1 MSSFRELNSEW
12 QCPSAIYRGAPF
24 WSWNSK
30 LDPDRL
36 CRAIDSMRNAGLGGF
51 FIHSRYGLKTAY
63 LSEEWFECV
72 SACIE
77 HARRT
82 GMKAHLYDE
91 DRWPS
96 GPAGGLVTRERP
108 EFGLHYLAMTE
119 KLEEGETALAWF
131 SVVLDAEGR
140 IVDYGERGP
149 GKRVAFVVRR
159 QRPTG
164 WHNDGAYLDTMN
176 PDAVDAYIAVTHEAY
191 AKRYSVDFGDLIPS
205 MFTDEPNF
213 GYWVTAALPGESAIV
228 WTPALPEEFR
238 RRCGYDVL
246 ARLPELFLET
256 AGEEFSKV
264 RHDYLRTATELF
276 VESFSRRIGRWCEEH
291 HLPLTGHVLL
301 EGGLQVQMG
310 AVGACM
316 PHYEHM
322 QWPGIDI
329 LCDQADELITAKQCA
344 SVADQL
350 GKERVLSELY
360 GCTGWDWPLEGHKFG
375 GDWQLATGVNLRCPH
390 LTHYSL
396 AGGAKRDYPASI
408 FGHSPWW
415 RYYSAVEDYFGRLCY
430 MLSRGTP
437 VRDVLL
443 LHPIESA
450 WGVFLPAQTKQTAV
464 LAEMETTLR
473 EIMHG
478 LSGQHL
484 DWDFADESLLE
495 RHGAVSGTHSTVLRV
510 GLMVYKVVV
519 VPPCITLRSS
529 TAALLNEFAS
539 QGGTVLFCG
548 RTPTRVD
555 SEPDGE
561 LAKLVVSSV
570 HITGD
575 PKRLVPSAL
584 QHLPRRVSIREGSKE
599 LRSVW
604 CMLRAVED
612 YQVLFLQSHDR
623 KAEHTVEV
631 SVTGH
636 GPVVLWDALSG
647 EKRVLPAEF
656 ADGMARFS
664 LTLGPTGSALVTMGM
679 AVPDAHLL
687 APPPR
692 VVRALTL
699 SGPFTA
705 SLTEPNTLPLD
716 YCRFRV
722 GEEEWS
728 DPVPTLKADQLIR
741 ARYGLG
747 TRLGEEHQPWYLYA
761 TGAVDVEPRDPCEMR
776 FEFRVTDVPA
786 SLKLAIEAPQD
797 FEVLVNGESRGEP
810 DGWWVDEDI
819 RTLDITGLTRKG
831 DNEVLLRFVYRPDME
846 LEDLYLVGDFAVK
859 RRGKEAPAPGRV
871 TLLAPKPTLAL
882 GSWVGQGLDF
892 YGGAV
897 RYRIEVEKP
906 AAGQGVRV
914 RLPGVACTC
923 AAIHVNGQ
931 VFVLPWAPFEADI
944 TRALHE
950 GANTVEIEVVG
961 GRKNILGPLHTPW
974 RMGTGPHSF
983 SPDHPEWTF
992 EYHLTDHGLMEPVV
1006 VEVTEGE

>member
-1 MSSFRELNSEW
+1 VSSFRELNSEW

-36 CRAIDSMRNAGLGGF
+36 GRAIDSRRNAGLGGF
-51 FIHSRYGLKTAY
+51 FIHRRYGLKTAY
-63 LSEEWFECV
+63 LSDEWFECV
-72 SACIE
+72 SACVE

-96 GPAGGLVTRERP
+96 RPAGGRGTREHP
-108 EFGLHYLAMTE
+108 EFGLHYLALVE
-119 KLEEGETALAWF
+119 KPAEGEKVLGRF
-131 SVVLDAEGR
+131 SVELDADGR
-140 IVDYGERGP
+140 MLGYGASGRGK
-149 GKRVAFVVRR
+149 GVAFVLRR
-159 QRPTG
+159 QGPVG
-164 WHNDGAYLDTMN
+164 YHNDGAYLDTMN
-176 PDAVDAYIAVTHEAY
+176 PSAVDAFIRVTHDAY
-191 AKRYSVDFGDLIPS
+191 AERYAVDFGDLVPS

-213 GYWVTAALPGESAIV
+213 GYWVTAALSGAAAIV
-228 WTPALPEEFR
+228 WTPALPEEFAR
-238 RRCGYDVL
+238 RRGYDVL
-246 ARLPELFLET
+246 SHLPELFF
-256 AGEEFSKV
+256 ASVGEDFSKV
-264 RHDYLRTATELF
+264 RHDYMRTVTELF
-276 VESFSRRIGRWCEEH
+276 VESFTQRVGRWCEEH

-301 EGGLQVQMG
+301 EGGLQIQMS

-408 FGHSPWW
+408 FHHTPWW
-415 RYYSAVEDYFGRLCY
+415 RYYSTVETYFARLCY
-430 MLSRGTP
+430 MLTQGTP

-450 WGVFLPAQTKQTAV
+450 WGLYLPARADQTEA
-464 LAEMETTLR
+464 LGEMESTLR
-473 EIMHG
+473 AIMYG

-484 DWDFADESLLE
+484 DGDFADESLLA
-495 RHGAVSGTHSTVLRV
+495 RHGAVSGSHATLFR
-510 GLMVYKVVV
+510 GGRMVYKAVL
-519 VPPCITLRSS
+519 VPPCVTLRS
-529 TAALLNEFAS
+529 TTVALLTEFAT
-539 QGGTVLFCG
+539 QGGAVIFLG
-548 RTPTRVD
+548 RTPTMVD
-555 SEPDGE
+555 
-561 LAKLVVSSV
+561 AKPA
-570 HITGD
+570 TGLGRLLSRSTRLEGD
-575 PKRLVPSAL
+575 ANRYADAVAKR
-584 QHLPRRVSIREGSKE
+584 LPRRVSLREGGKE

-604 CMLRAVED
+604 YMLREVSGH
-612 YQVLFLQSHDR
+612 QVLFVQSHDR
-623 KAEHTVEV
+623 KAGHTVQV
-631 SVTGH
+631 DVKGI

-647 EKRVLPAEF
+647 EKHVLAAEF
-656 ADGMARFS
+656 ADGRVRFT
-664 LTLGPTGSALVTMGM
+664 LALGPTGSALVTLGLP
-679 AVPDAHLL
+679 VPDAHLR
-687 APPPR
+687 PQPPR
-692 VVRALTL
+692 VVRPETL
-699 SGPFTA
+699 SGPFAAT
-705 SLTEPNTLPLD
+705 LTEPNTLPLD

-722 GEEEWS
+722 GEDEWS
-728 DPVPTLKADQLIR
+728 DLVPTLKADQLIR

-747 TRLGEEHQPWYLYA
+747 TRLGEEPQPWYLYA
-761 TGAVDVEPRDPCEMR
+761 TGTVDTGPRDPCEMR
-776 FEFRVTDVPA
+776 WEFRVTDVPA
-786 SLKLAIEAPQD
+786 TLKLAVEAPQD
-797 FEVLVNGESRGEP
+797 YEILVNGQCPGEP

-819 RTLDITGLTRKG
+819 RTLDIAHLTRKG
-831 DNEVLLRFVYRPDME
+831 DTEVLLRFVYRPDME

-871 TLLAPKPTLAL
+871 TLLTPKPTLAL

-897 RYRIEVEKP
+897 RYSIEVEKP

-923 AAIHVNGQ
+923 AALHVNGK
-931 VFVLPWAPFEADI
+931 VFVLPWAPFEADV
-944 TRALHE
+944 TSALRD
-950 GANTVEIEVVG
+950 GPNTVEIEVVG

-974 RMGTGPHSF
+974 GMGTGPHSF
-983 SPDHPEWTF
+983 SPDNGEWTF

-1006 VEVTEGE
+1006 VEVTEAG